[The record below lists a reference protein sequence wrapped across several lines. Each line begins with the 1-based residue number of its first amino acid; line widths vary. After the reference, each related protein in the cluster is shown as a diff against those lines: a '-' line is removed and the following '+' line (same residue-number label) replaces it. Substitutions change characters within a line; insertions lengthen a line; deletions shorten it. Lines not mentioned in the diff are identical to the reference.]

1 MIINITFEGWSR
13 STRLATSSGVVNL
26 GSDPQLALSKMSH
39 LPARRT
45 YQDSSPDQLW
55 QLNGRSMLMDVQGDE
70 FLLDD
75 SVIDVHPPPV
85 ASRIPKPSANAQPK
99 LDDDYTPRPVHSR
112 PSMLPITSKAI
123 ERGPQ
128 TARRRRMTS
137 TKDANKTPV
146 QLSIPLPET
155 ADDVVAERTI
165 VQGSRLASSHS
176 RTQQP
181 ISPPKISSPVP
192 GGEIVVPPALPDFTS
207 TQKRKL
213 PATNTAIPLRQPKSI
228 LKRPKSTNLL
238 QPLQPLEPG
247 WDEVQVETSRRQSA
261 RLSGTVLP
269 EPTHPP
275 VPFSREPEVL
285 YESEDAPQ
293 TVPSVP
299 DKPPTAMEW
308 EAYPG
313 SHSIDL
319 RTDQEDVF
327 VNRAPVQERSRRLSI
342 VAPILDPQ
350 EPQRAILEVF
360 DTQKEALIISES
372 LSPPLLRSSTR
383 IPPVHRVDADWEME
397 PLTEVPPEPENRSV
411 MLRRSSGAASRLLSP
426 IHLEALELP
435 IPPQVGVGELEP
447 RVMGPSVRPRRS
459 SMKAVQPP
467 ELIAFEHDNQQPAHL
482 SRRPSP
488 PTALL
493 QSIESTVSVA
503 LIRSKPK
510 AETRPSVAPTRQERC
525 ESQAPVRGRDRQVKA
540 AAPRPKRTSEIP
552 QAPLRSL
559 TQADTSRRRSQ
570 SAQKRTLP
578 TPGLEPISRP
588 TSQGAVNPS
597 TGTKVPMKPKVNPQ
611 VAAQQSTRMVRAT
624 TENMITSAFPCQP
637 SRPLAAP
644 SQTTLVSALV
654 SETVVVPRPRAS
666 IMPTSAISNISATD
680 ISAVL
685 RPSTESE
692 RVPDD
697 MFERRKRDNYV
708 AKPVGLD
715 LTDHSTRGRGLDAV
729 GSTSVNISV
738 NHVDPNVTL
747 STSMPGEWVEN
758 SSVIIKRHE
767 RSRSVSRPPPS
778 PIRAGVVE
786 PQDMMESESGQDEDS
801 EDTEVGEVLEPER
814 MKELNLSRQ
823 PDLTIEELEHVP
835 SSVGSFLCDFLQILI
850 EQQVSPVKGKPAS
863 TLQSRSRSTSK
874 PPSRASSRPHPEI
887 RALPPRAT
895 SAKPP
900 PSNRLQPRSRSGE
913 PAEPTRSTSQAR
925 SASNPPHGKPVSTAA
940 RASDEGLGTKLAQLG
955 EMLLNVVSRYVG
967 SWNDER
973 LYSHPP
979 QWLELHFY
987 TLY

>member
-1 MIINITFEGWSR
+1 
-13 STRLATSSGVVNL
+13 
-26 GSDPQLALSKMSH
+26 MSH

-75 SVIDVHPPPV
+75 SVIDAHPLPV

-99 LDDDYTPRPVHSR
+99 PDDDPTPRPAHSR

-137 TKDANKTPV
+137 TKDANRTPV

-155 ADDVVAERTI
+155 ADNVVAERTI
-165 VQGSRLASSHS
+165 VQGSRPASSHS

-181 ISPPKISSPVP
+181 ISPPEISSPVP

-213 PATNTAIPLRQPKSI
+213 SATNTAIPLRQPKSI
-228 LKRPKSTNLL
+228 LKRPKSTNVL

-247 WDEVQVETSRRQSA
+247 WDEVQVGASRRQSA
-261 RLSGTVLP
+261 RLSGTVLL

-293 TVPSVP
+293 IVPSVP
-299 DKPPTAMEW
+299 VKPPTAMEW
-308 EAYPG
+308 EAHPG
-313 SHSIDL
+313 SHSIDM
-319 RTDQEDVF
+319 RTDRVDVF
-327 VNRAPVQERSRRLSI
+327 ADQAPAQERSRRLSI

-350 EPQRAILEVF
+350 EPQHAVLDVF
-360 DTQKEALIISES
+360 DAQKETMIIPDS
-372 LSPPLLRSSTR
+372 LSPPLLHSSTR
-383 IPPVHRVDADWEME
+383 GPPVHRVDTDWEME
-397 PLTEVPPEPENRSV
+397 PLTEGPPEPESRSV
-411 MLRRSSGAASRLLSP
+411 ILRRSSGAASRLLSP
-426 IHLEALELP
+426 IHLKALELP
-435 IPPQVGVGELEP
+435 IPPQEVGVGELEP
-447 RVMGPSVRPRRS
+447 RVREPSVRPRRS
-459 SMKAVQPP
+459 SIRALQHP
-467 ELIAFEHDNQQPAHL
+467 EPIAFEHDNQQPA
-482 SRRPSP
+482 RRPRSPSP
-488 PTALL
+488 PTALP
-493 QSIESTVSVA
+493 QSVQSTVSHA
-503 LIRSKPK
+503 LTRPLPK
-510 AETRPSVAPTRQERC
+510 VSTRPSVAPTRQERC

-540 AAPRPKRTSEIP
+540 TAPRPKRTSEMP

-559 TQADTSRRRSQ
+559 AQVETSRRHSQ
-570 SAQKRTLP
+570 SLQKRTAP
-578 TPGLEPISRP
+578 TPAVETISRP

-611 VAAQQSTRMVRAT
+611 VAAQQSTQIMRVT
-624 TENMITSAFPCQP
+624 TENTITSAFPYQP
-637 SRPLAAP
+637 SHALAAP
-644 SQTTLVSALV
+644 SQATLVSTLV
-654 SETVVVPRPRAS
+654 PETVVFSRPRTS
-666 IMPTSAISNISATD
+666 IIPALATSNISTTD
-680 ISAVL
+680 FSAVL

-697 MFERRKRDNYV
+697 MFERRKRDNYA

-767 RSRSVSRPPPS
+767 RSRSVSRPPLS
-778 PIRAGVVE
+778 PIPAKVVE

-814 MKELNLSRQ
+814 MKELNRSRQ

-835 SSVGSFLCDFLQILI
+835 APVGSFLYDFLQILI
-850 EQQVSPVKGKPAS
+850 EQQVSPVMRKPAS

-874 PPSRASSRPHPEI
+874 PPSRAPSRPPPEI

-900 PSNRLQPRSRSGE
+900 PSNRLQPRSRSRSGE

-925 SASNPPHGKPVSTAA
+925 SASNPPQGRPVSTAA
-940 RASDEGLGTKLAQLG
+940 RVSDEGLGTKLAQLG
-955 EMLLNVVSRYVG
+955 EMLLNAVSR
-967 SWNDER
+967 
-973 LYSHPP
+973 
-979 QWLELHFY
+979 
-987 TLY
+987 